1 MPDNNMASKE
11 LPFSIHIIG
20 NAIGVTAHILGRAS
34 DWQLVTQ
41 RKFAAQLSEFSEYV
55 NRRAFSV

>member
-41 RKFAAQLSEFSEYV
+41 RKFAVQLSDFSE
-55 NRRAFSV
+55 